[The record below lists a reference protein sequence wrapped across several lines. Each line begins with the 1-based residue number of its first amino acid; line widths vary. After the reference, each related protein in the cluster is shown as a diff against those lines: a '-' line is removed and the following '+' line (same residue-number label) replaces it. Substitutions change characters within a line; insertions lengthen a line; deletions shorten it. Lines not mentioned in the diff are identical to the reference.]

1 MKILTLVPRRIF
13 FSFHIFNQTS
23 WGETNVS
30 WLVSTLRVEGRQGLC
45 LEELLWVSTA
55 KTCKATFLNVKIA
68 LARYLWITSESMHA
82 ISVVVAFESLPALFQ
97 KSLRRSLF
105 NFFTNKF
112 YRDLFPDTAVF
123 DVDKH
128 HLLTSAFT
136 FGMLLVARTTKR
148 AQTLYDGQP
157 TSPPGV
163 CHIGMAEPFCNRTR
177 EVSRNAFIPRLAAG
191 LWILPNWIFING
203 ATNFYDSVIH

>member
-1 MKILTLVPRRIF
+1 
-13 FSFHIFNQTS
+13 
-23 WGETNVS
+23 
-30 WLVSTLRVEGRQGLC
+30 
-45 LEELLWVSTA
+45 
-55 KTCKATFLNVKIA
+55 
-68 LARYLWITSESMHA
+68 MHA

-191 LWILPNWIFING
+191 LILPIF
-203 ATNFYDSVIH
+203 FFFSCL